1 MSPNRHMTRTGGVLS
16 SRIWTMP
23 RRVKVQQLPN
33 DQFVVTI
40 PMALAEALGI
50 RGGETVQWSF
60 VKGDLVL
67 KRSK

>member
-16 SRIWTMP
+16 SRICPMP

-40 PMALAEALGI
+40 PKALAEAMGI
-50 RGGETVQWSF
+50 HKGETVQWSF

-67 KRSK
+67 NRL